1 MKPYLIILLAVCG
14 FADLHPSV
22 VRAQNGTS
30 LPTSMYGIG
39 ELAAGDGGRYAGMGN
54 VGIGVSRAG
63 FLNTFNPA
71 ALTRMDS
78 ACFTFDVGV
87 TAYYARYAFQN
98 ERSSSMEG
106 GPNRF
111 SFGFRLLP
119 RWYMVVG
126 VSPYSSVGYLIQT
139 QEEIEGMPGASLTS
153 VFRGEGGLYRAY
165 VSQAFVLTPALSAGV
180 CIGML
185 TGKVTQSETQE
196 GATVSDESAK
206 RSLYADFGLHYQRGR
221 YGLGLVYAP
230 SIRIGHDNRHTYENS
245 SSTNE
250 TEDKSS
256 PSRSQYLPMRL
267 GAGVSV
273 TGSRCVLALDYTYAD
288 WSRNVSAVSAMG
300 YENQHKLNMGAIVVA
315 SPRRMR
321 SVEWMG
327 GIGLSNSYLTLQGRR
342 MYSLEVSAGSSIPIG
357 FSFLSLGATWRKQLN
372 GSRHVMQESR
382 FSLNLSLTFGER
394 LSRSRLQ

>member
-14 FADLHPSV
+14 FAGLHPSV

-165 VSQAFVLTPALSAGV
+165 VSQAFVLTPALYAGV

-206 RSLYADFGLHYQRGR
+206 RSTPTSACTTSAGVTGW
-221 YGLGLVYAP
+221 GW
-230 SIRIGHDNRHTYENS
+230 S
-245 SSTNE
+245 
-250 TEDKSS
+250 
-256 PSRSQYLPMRL
+256 MRL
-267 GAGVSV
+267 P
-273 TGSRCVLALDYTYAD
+273 
-288 WSRNVSAVSAMG
+288 SASGMTTAT
-300 YENQHKLNMGAIVVA
+300 
-315 SPRRMR
+315 RMR
-321 SVEWMG
+321 TPP
-327 GIGLSNSYLTLQGRR
+327 LPT
-342 MYSLEVSAGSSIPIG
+342 
-357 FSFLSLGATWRKQLN
+357 
-372 GSRHVMQESR
+372 
-382 FSLNLSLTFGER
+382 R
-394 LSRSRLQ
+394 LRTRAVPPAPNTCLCA

>member
-14 FADLHPSV
+14 FAGLHPSV

-39 ELAAGDGGRYAGMGN
+39 ELAAGDG
-54 VGIGVSRAG
+54 
-63 FLNTFNPA
+63 
-71 ALTRMDS
+71 
-78 ACFTFDVGV
+78 
-87 TAYYARYAFQN
+87 
-98 ERSSSMEG
+98 
-106 GPNRF
+106 
-111 SFGFRLLP
+111 
-119 RWYMVVG
+119 
-126 VSPYSSVGYLIQT
+126 
-139 QEEIEGMPGASLTS
+139 
-153 VFRGEGGLYRAY
+153 
-165 VSQAFVLTPALSAGV
+165 
-180 CIGML
+180 
-185 TGKVTQSETQE
+185 
-196 GATVSDESAK
+196 
-206 RSLYADFGLHYQRGR
+206 GR